1 MAESPSTSNNS
12 SVRNAGAQ
20 VTKGS
25 SWPMRVLRALGS
37 FTFDILAGSFR
48 LLHWPLSCL
57 VAVQI
62 MGYVI
67 GNLTGHFWTTR
78 SIANS
83 IQSTICI
90 IPGVSILPFC
100 TIPYVLDDPDSPVHS
115 RRSPTRTT
123 PLWADFSKLADIQ
136 VNAFEHI
143 LDMGTSSLSLDVK
156 KAEMATSDLTTLVK
170 VSDLKC
176 RDFLAAHLSHFV
188 RKAKSSGRG
197 LQKLNA
203 KVNGAVEL

>member
-1 MAESPSTSNNS
+1 M
-12 SVRNAGAQ
+12 
-20 VTKGS
+20 
-25 SWPMRVLRALGS
+25 
-37 FTFDILAGSFR
+37 
-48 LLHWPLSCL
+48 
-57 VAVQI
+57 
-62 MGYVI
+62 
-67 GNLTGHFWTTR
+67 
-78 SIANS
+78 
-83 IQSTICI
+83 
-90 IPGVSILPFC
+90 
-100 TIPYVLDDPDSPVHS
+100 
-115 RRSPTRTT
+115 

-143 LDMGTSSLSLDVK
+143 LDIGMSSLSLDVK

-188 RKAKSSGRG
+188 QRARTSGRG